1 MADASI
7 EFKGSSFTLSVLYL
21 KTLNLAEIRAD
32 LTKKI
37 AQAPDFFY
45 LVPIVVNIELLD
57 YSVDSSVGSSEE
69 NSLVGSVKNSL
80 ESPVDCSIDYQAIKK
95 IVEEFNFT
103 FVGFTGSLAKEQRQL
118 IRELGFSFVNSAKA
132 STSGKPVVAA
142 AEIAAKV
149 EQAADTTPQELYTDK
164 VHRGQIRSGQQVY
177 AKGQNLV
184 VIGSVSAGAEVI
196 ADGNIHVYGS
206 LRGRAIAGAKGH
218 HHAQIYCQSLEAE
231 LVSING
237 NYWLSESME
246 QHWNSPVYIHLNDS
260 ELTSSKLI

>member
-7 EFKGSSFTLSVLYL
+7 EFKGTSFTLSVLHL
-21 KTLNLAEIRAD
+21 KTPKLADIRAD
-32 LTKKI
+32 LVKKV

-45 LVPIVVNIELLD
+45 LVPIVVSIEQL
-57 YSVDSSVGSSEE
+57 
-69 NSLVGSVKNSL
+69 
-80 ESPVDCSIDYQAIKK
+80 DCSVDYQAVKTLI
-95 IVEEFNFT
+95 EEFNFT
-103 FVGFTGSLAKEQRQL
+103 FVGFTGSVDKEQRKL
-118 IRELGFSFVNSAKA
+118 IRELGFSFVNTTRVDTSKKA
-132 STSGKPVVAA
+132 AIAEEALATASKETAA
-142 AEIAAKV
+142 ISECN
-149 EQAADTTPQELYTDK
+149 LYTDK
-164 VHRGQIRSGQQVY
+164 VHRGQIRSGQQIY
-177 AKGQNLV
+177 AKDQNLV

-218 HHAQIYCQSLEAE
+218 HKAQIYCQNLEAE

-246 QHWNSPVYIHLNDS
+246 QHWGSPVYIHLTDS

>member
-7 EFKGSSFTLSVLYL
+7 EFKGTSFTLSVIHL
-21 KTLNLAEIRAD
+21 KTSNLANIQAD
-32 LTKKI
+32 LEKKI

-45 LVPIVVNIELLD
+45 LVPVVVSIEQLD
-57 YSVDSSVGSSEE
+57 SVV
-69 NSLVGSVKNSL
+69 
-80 ESPVDCSIDYQAIKK
+80 DYQAIKSLL
-95 IVEEFNFT
+95 ESFNFT
-103 FVGFTGSLAKEQRQL
+103 FVGFTGETLKEQRSQ
-118 IRELGFSFVNSAKA
+118 IRALGFSFINTAKIANIKTKQAKESPAEVEINNTA
-132 STSGKPVVAA
+132 SEDAAIKEPAPVEVA
-142 AEIAAKV
+142 KQV
-149 EQAADTTPQELYTDK
+149 SLFTDK

-206 LRGRAIAGAKGH
+206 LRGRAIAGATGH
-218 HHAQIYCQSLEAE
+218 QHAQIYCQKLEAE

-246 QHWNSPVYIHLNDS
+246 QDWGNPAYIHLTDT

>member
-7 EFKGSSFTLSVLYL
+7 EFKGTSFTLSVLHL
-21 KTLNLAEIRAD
+21 KTSKLAGIRAD
-32 LTKKI
+32 LVKKV

-45 LVPIVVNIELLD
+45 LVPVVVSIEQL
-57 YSVDSSVGSSEE
+57 
-69 NSLVGSVKNSL
+69 
-80 ESPVDCSIDYQAIKK
+80 DCSVDYQAVKTLI
-95 IVEEFNFT
+95 EEFNFT
-103 FVGFTGSLAKEQRQL
+103 FVGFTGSVDKEQRKL
-118 IRELGFSFVNSAKA
+118 IRELGFSFVNTTRVETSQKAAIAEQAKA
-132 STSGKPVVAA
+132 TESKATVVIP
-142 AEIAAKV
+142 ECN
-149 EQAADTTPQELYTDK
+149 LYTDK
-164 VHRGQIRSGQQVY
+164 VHRGQIRSGQQIY
-177 AKGQNLV
+177 AKDQNLV

-218 HHAQIYCQSLEAE
+218 HKAQIYCQNLEAE

-246 QHWNSPVYIHLNDS
+246 QHWGSPVYIHLTDS

>member
-7 EFKGSSFTLSVLYL
+7 EFKGTSFTLSVLHL
-21 KTLNLAEIRAD
+21 KTSKLADIRAD
-32 LTKKI
+32 LVKKV

-45 LVPIVVNIELLD
+45 LVPVVVNIEQL
-57 YSVDSSVGSSEE
+57 
-69 NSLVGSVKNSL
+69 
-80 ESPVDCSIDYQAIKK
+80 DCSIDYQAVKTLI
-95 IVEEFNFT
+95 EEFNFT
-103 FVGFTGSLAKEQRQL
+103 FVGFTGSVDKEQRKL
-118 IRELGFSFVNSAKA
+118 IRELGFSFVNTTRVDTSQKA
-132 STSGKPVVAA
+132 AIAEKAIVAESKVTA
-142 AEIAAKV
+142 AIPECN
-149 EQAADTTPQELYTDK
+149 LYTDK
-164 VHRGQIRSGQQVY
+164 VHRGQIRSGQQIY
-177 AKGQNLV
+177 AKDQNLV

-218 HHAQIYCQSLEAE
+218 HKAQIYCQNLEAE

-246 QHWNSPVYIHLNDS
+246 QHWGSPVYIHLTDS

>member
-1 MADASI
+1 MADACI
-7 EFKGSSFTLSVLYL
+7 EFKGTSFTLSVLHL
-21 KTLNLAEIRAD
+21 KTSRLADIRAD
-32 LTKKI
+32 LVKKV

-45 LVPIVVNIELLD
+45 LVPIVVNIEKLD
-57 YSVDSSVGSSEE
+57 S
-69 NSLVGSVKNSL
+69 
-80 ESPVDCSIDYQAIKK
+80 SIDYQKVKSLI
-95 IVEEFNFT
+95 EEFNFT
-103 FVGFTGSLAKEQRQL
+103 FVGFTGEVEREQRKL
-118 IRELGFSFVNSAKA
+118 IRELGFSFVNTAKNTHSEKA
-132 STSGKPVVAA
+132 V
-142 AEIAAKV
+142 KV
-149 EQAADTTPQELYTDK
+149 EETVIANTETLPVKTQSHLYTDK

-177 AKGQNLV
+177 AKDQNLV

-218 HHAQIYCQSLEAE
+218 HKAQIYCQKLEAE

-246 QHWNSPVYIHLNDS
+246 QNWSSPVYIHLTDN

>member
-21 KTLNLAEIRAD
+21 RTSKLADIRAD
-32 LTKKI
+32 LVNKV

-45 LVPIVVNIELLD
+45 LVPLVVNIEQLA
-57 YSVDSSVGSSEE
+57 
-69 NSLVGSVKNSL
+69 
-80 ESPVDCSIDYQAIKK
+80 CSIDYQAIKVL
-95 IVEEFNFT
+95 IEEFNFT
-103 FVGFTGSLAKEQRQL
+103 FVGFTGSIDKEQRIH
-118 IRELGFSFVNSAKA
+118 IRKLGFSFVNTTKDSISKKA
-132 STSGKPVVAA
+132 AITQENAVTENQK
-142 AEIAAKV
+142 IAAL
-149 EQAADTTPQELYTDK
+149 PQSHLYTDK

-177 AKGQNLV
+177 AKDQNLV

-218 HHAQIYCQSLEAE
+218 HKAQIYCQNLEAE

-246 QHWNSPVYIHLNDS
+246 QHWGAPVYIHLNDT

>member
-7 EFKGSSFTLSVLYL
+7 EFKGTSFTLSVLHL
-21 KTLNLAEIRAD
+21 KTSNLADVRAD
-32 LTKKI
+32 LLEKI
-37 AQAPDFFY
+37 AQAPDFFH
-45 LVPIVVNIELLD
+45 LVPIMVDIGKLD
-57 YSVDSSVGSSEE
+57 SA
-69 NSLVGSVKNSL
+69 
-80 ESPVDCSIDYQAIKK
+80 IDYQAVKTL
-95 IVEEFNFT
+95 VEEHQFT
-103 FVGFTGSLAKEQRQL
+103 FIGFTGSISKEQRKL
-118 IRELGFSFVNSAKA
+118 IRELGFSFVSTTKAMTSTKSNSA
-132 STSGKPVVAA
+132 GKVLDTESKQ
-142 AEIAAKV
+142 AEI
-149 EQAADTTPQELYTDK
+149 ELERQMYSDR

-184 VIGSVSAGAEVI
+184 VIGSVSAGAEII

-218 HHAQIYCQSLEAE
+218 HQAQIYCQNLEAE

-246 QHWNSPVYIHLNDS
+246 PHWGTPVYIQLNGT

>member
-7 EFKGSSFTLSVLYL
+7 EFKGSSFTLSVLHL
-21 KTLNLAEIRAD
+21 RTSELADIRAD
-32 LTKKI
+32 LITKV

-45 LVPIVVNIELLD
+45 LVPVVVSIEQLT
-57 YSVDSSVGSSEE
+57 
-69 NSLVGSVKNSL
+69 
-80 ESPVDCSIDYQAIKK
+80 CSIDYQAVKTLL
-95 IVEEFNFT
+95 EELNFT
-103 FVGFTGSLAKEQRQL
+103 FVGFTGDVAKEQRKF
-118 IRELGFSFVNSAKA
+118 IRELGFSFVNTAKGITTEKTA
-132 STSGKPVVAA
+132 IVQESVATETKIIA
-142 AEIAAKV
+142 AEA
-149 EQAADTTPQELYTDK
+149 ECHLYTDK
-164 VHRGQIRSGQQVY
+164 VHRGQIRSGQQIY
-177 AKGQNLV
+177 AKDQNLV

-218 HHAQIYCQSLEAE
+218 HKAQIYCQSLEAE

-246 QHWNSPVYIHLNDS
+246 QHWGSPAYIHLTDS